1 MNYKGL
7 PGIEDLFRE
16 QDRLAK
22 KLSQEELNALRRY
35 LHRTVHAECESVI
48 ARMRYLQ
55 SAHDVNERQFQHALD
70 TLQKD
75 LEREQSIAGEFRR
88 ELGSLARVFQAR
100 EQRYSEQQKTMVRD
114 LLKCREAVREAT
126 KAKDLAEAEV
136 QNMEREVNKYKD
148 MIVDLEDELVKHR
161 DCDKLRE
168 DASRLGK
175 DLLKTKLDNEKL
187 GKALLDAE
195 ARLRVTSARKPGLQA
210 TKNPIVTGPTGFQTQ
225 MKFTPPGLAPKT
237 GPVTFTPA
245 SPYCTSNACR
255 ARQDLEDCR
264 LQFVKKCEE
273 VAYLRCLLSLQKQ
286 KSKEQSPLAG
296 RNPVVPRYQPL
307 RSKSQNVGTPKTA
320 MACQYTTPQPET
332 GD

>member
-1 MNYKGL
+1 
-7 PGIEDLFRE
+7 
-16 QDRLAK
+16 
-22 KLSQEELNALRRY
+22 
-35 LHRTVHAECESVI
+35 
-48 ARMRYLQ
+48 MRYLQ

-88 ELGSLARVFQAR
+88 RLGSLARVFQAR
-100 EQRYSEQQKTMVRD
+100 EQRYSEQQKTM
-114 LLKCREAVREAT
+114 
-126 KAKDLAEAEV
+126 AKDLAEAEV

-210 TKNPIVTGPTGFQTQ
+210 TKNPI
-225 MKFTPPGLAPKT
+225 
-237 GPVTFTPA
+237 
-245 SPYCTSNACR
+245 
-255 ARQDLEDCR
+255 DLEDCR

-273 VAYLRCLLSLQKQ
+273 VAYLSDVKN
-286 KSKEQSPLAG
+286 E
-296 RNPVVPRYQPL
+296 NW
-307 RSKSQNVGTPKTA
+307 
-320 MACQYTTPQPET
+320 TTGQMPQFYR
-332 GD
+332 